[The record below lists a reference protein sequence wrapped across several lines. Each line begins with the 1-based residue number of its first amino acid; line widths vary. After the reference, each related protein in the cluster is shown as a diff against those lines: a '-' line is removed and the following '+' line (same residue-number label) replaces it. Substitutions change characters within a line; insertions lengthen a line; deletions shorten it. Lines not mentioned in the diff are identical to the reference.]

1 MQKSFIPTKHYPT
14 LDSTNEE
21 AKRRGSAGETGP
33 LWIVTDHQ
41 THGRGRRARHWQSP
55 AGNLA
60 ATGLYH
66 WTGPLWHS
74 AQLGFAA
81 ALAVTDTLSPF
92 VRDPDGLAIKWPN
105 DILLNGAKIAGILL
119 ESGASPHGGHWIAVG
134 IGINLA
140 TAPDDLPYPATA
152 LGDHLKKGREVP
164 SPKVVLEPLIST
176 FEHWHTK
183 LQHEGFASLRTAWL
197 SRAHG
202 LGLPLSTSAGETG
215 VFEDLSKEGALVL
228 RQNTGRSIEISAGE
242 VFFAGRE
249 SS

>member
-1 MQKSFIPTKHYPT
+1 MQKSFIPIKHYPT

-21 AKRRGSAGETGP
+21 AKRRGVAGETGP
-33 LWIVTDHQ
+33 LWILADRQ

-55 AGNLA
+55 VGNLA

-81 ALAVTDTLSPF
+81 ALAVSDTLSSF
-92 VRDPDGLAIKWPN
+92 VRNPDALAIKWPN
-105 DILLNGAKIAGILL
+105 DILLDGAKIAGILL
-119 ESGASPHGGHWIAVG
+119 ESGASPHGGHWIAIG

-140 TAPDDLPYPATA
+140 TAPDGLPYPATA
-152 LGDHLKKGREVP
+152 LGDHLKRGHTVP
-164 SPKVVLEPLIST
+164 RPDVVLSKLIDA
-176 FEHWHTK
+176 FERWRLE
-183 LQHEGFASLRTAWL
+183 LQDQGFASLRTAWL

-202 LGLPLSTSAGETG
+202 LGQSITTSSGETG
-215 VFEDLSKEGALVL
+215 IFEDLSKEGALVL
-228 RQNTGRSIEISAGE
+228 RQNSGRSIEISAGE
-242 VFFAGRE
+242 VFFADRE

>member
-1 MQKSFIPTKHYPT
+1 MRPPIKHYST

-21 AKRRGSAGETGP
+21 AKRRGTAGETGP
-33 LWIVTDHQ
+33 LWIITDHQ
-41 THGRGRRARHWQSP
+41 THGRGRRSRHWQSP

-66 WTGPLWHS
+66 WAGPLLRS

-81 ALAVTDTLSPF
+81 ALAATDTLSSF
-92 VRDPDGLAIKWPN
+92 VRDPDALTIKWPN

-119 ESGASPHGGHWIAVG
+119 ESGASRHGGHWIAVG

-140 TAPDDLPYPATA
+140 KAPDDLPYPATA

-164 SPKVVLEPLIST
+164 SPEAVLSKLIDA
-176 FEHWHTK
+176 FERWRTE
-183 LQHEGFASLRTAWL
+183 LQHEGFAPLRTAWL

-202 LGLPLSTSAGETG
+202 LGRPLSTSAGETG

-242 VFFAGRE
+242 VFFADRE
-249 SS
+249 G